1 MIDKKWG
8 RKLKRKKSRPISL
21 KSVSEKFKGP
31 DLENTLEREKCLVD
45 RKLKRPRKR
54 KRAIK
59 KECHLNLKKCTISIK
74 VSRYWSSKT
83 LTWIKKKWHLAFDRK
98 WGGWLSFLRGFLELF
113 KGGFWFLS
121 GRCYPDLKTGL
132 ELFEELWVGLIFKN
146 RSQKFKGRAKKQKSE
161 SWSWKNAPRSK
172 NNLDQKACLD
182 LFRNNQLGLKS
193 LLWSSKKLH
202 QDKKSLPTIET
213 ILIKNHL
220 NLDVSHSTPLF
231 ILKIKDFDFTPTF

>member
-1 MIDKKWG
+1 MTLKIEQKKKLKKLSAKIMIDKKWG

-31 DLENTLEREKCLVD
+31 DIENTFDHEKCLVD

-113 KGGFWFLS
+113 KGFLIFEWALLPWSQNGPWAFWRALS
-121 GRCYPDLKTGL
+121 G
-132 ELFEELWVGLIFKN
+132 I
-146 RSQKFKGRAKKQKSE
+146 
-161 SWSWKNAPRSK
+161 
-172 NNLDQKACLD
+172 NL
-182 LFRNNQLGLKS
+182 
-193 LLWSSKKLH
+193 
-202 QDKKSLPTIET
+202 
-213 ILIKNHL
+213 
-220 NLDVSHSTPLF
+220 
-231 ILKIKDFDFTPTF
+231 